1 MEVTFY
7 SKKRYISQLLDTFSE
22 VKPYKIDLWSLSSYD
37 IVCWEEGGRV
47 SIKIKLKVIGGV
59 GRIQTKFKSNNENTT
74 ASFKVSYHTEY
85 E

>member
-7 SKKRYISQLLDTFSE
+7 SEKKYISQLLDTFSE

-37 IVCWEEGGRV
+37 IVCWGEGGRV
-47 SIKIKLKVIGGV
+47 SVKRKLKVMGGG
-59 GRIQTKFKSNNENTT
+59 GRIQIKFKSNNENTT
-74 ASFKVSYHTEY
+74 ALFKVSYHTEH